1 MYFLTLHINS
11 IVASSQVPGVHI
23 TPRANLQWSVKGL
36 EAGTFQFRG
45 QAVVL
50 VSLPQL
56 GISEGGQ
63 AVPGTGQLQKYD
75 FWGNSL
81 GAPFTMLPPRL
92 SHSLSQ
98 SYHWEGVDDILLVRT
113 TSAYCWIHELPQV
126 KDGRSSL
133 FSLLVG

>member
-1 MYFLTLHINS
+1 M
-11 IVASSQVPGVHI
+11 ASSQVPGVHI

-75 FWGNSL
+75 FWGTQTY
-81 GAPFTMLPPRL
+81 PDC
-92 SHSLSQ
+92 Q
-98 SYHWEGVDDILLVRT
+98 
-113 TSAYCWIHELPQV
+113 CQV
-126 KDGRSSL
+126 LD
-133 FSLLVG
+133 FSEPGQG